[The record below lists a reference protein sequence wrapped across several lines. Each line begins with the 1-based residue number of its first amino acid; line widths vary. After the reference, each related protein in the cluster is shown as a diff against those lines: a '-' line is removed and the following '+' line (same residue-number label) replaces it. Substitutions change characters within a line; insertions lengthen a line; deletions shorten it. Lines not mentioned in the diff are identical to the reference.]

1 MTEMI
6 EITKAHIVEYIYTL
20 ILPQID
26 IKKLGGDMVYGFM
39 QAMDAEKDPRNLI
52 IAFRCA
58 CLIAQQFPVGKG
70 FFGLFDCHHV
80 WKTCVD
86 IL

>member
-1 MTEMI
+1 MI
-6 EITKAHIVEYIYTL
+6 EITEARFVEYIYTL
-20 ILPQID
+20 ILSQID

-39 QAMDAEKDPRNLI
+39 QALDAEKDPRNLI

-70 FFGLFDCHHV
+70 FFGRFDCDHV
-80 WKTCVD
+80 CKTCVGC
-86 IL
+86 L